1 MDNINQ
7 AIQAVKTGD
16 YNTFKSAIKSELNNR
31 IANNPKIQQMKSDY
45 DKLQQTLDAFKA
57 INQNLSPDTD

>member
-16 YNTFKSAIKSELNNR
+16 YNTFKSAIKSDLNNR